1 MRYDFHSER
10 PKQSQ
15 PINWLI
21 SKLMSTSRG
30 RGKRTAEASF
40 DTQQILR
47 VWDPRIEPSLLEQD
61 IGQARSKKSTSS
73 LLWGYRSPLPWPW
86 ACAQVLNRL
95 NSSIASG
102 FKSAD
107 PKAFFSTVIYP
118 MPRTEL
124 GVEVGVLSG
133 RGSKYPARQPFTTSG
148 TPTKS

>member
-10 PKQSQ
+10 SKQSQ

-21 SKLMSTSRG
+21 SKPMSTSRG
-30 RGKRTAEASF
+30 RGKRTAEASCDRYSTNF
-40 DTQQILR
+40 ESLR
-47 VWDPRIEPSLLEQD
+47 PTNRAFFVRRGYRS
-61 IGQARSKKSTSS
+61 SKKSTSS

-95 NSSIASG
+95 NSSMASG